1 MLSDRT
7 NVDFEMH
14 SLSNFLTID
23 TGFHGSNKDD
33 ITGGKDRD
41 FLDIE
46 HVEVVQSVVS
56 SPIEVPT
63 PKTLTVYMVTLPP
76 WMRPKVHHLVMR
88 HILAHHK
95 SPHDVQKGEGLG
107 TIQNNT
113 DTVTVWKLCHW
124 E

>member
-56 SPIEVPT
+56 FT
-63 PKTLTVYMVTLPP
+63 N
-76 WMRPKVHHLVMR
+76 R
-88 HILAHHK
+88 
-95 SPHDVQKGEGLG
+95 G
-107 TIQNNT
+107 TITKNPHCVHGHT
-113 DTVTVWKLCHW
+113 ASLDATKGFITWS
-124 E
+124 